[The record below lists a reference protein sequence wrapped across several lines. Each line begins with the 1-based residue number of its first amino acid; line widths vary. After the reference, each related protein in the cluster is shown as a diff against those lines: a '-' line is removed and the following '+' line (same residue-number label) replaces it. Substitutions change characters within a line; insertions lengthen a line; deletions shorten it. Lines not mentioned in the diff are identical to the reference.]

1 MEQRVLDIVSKIMN
15 VPIGTV
21 SMDSCSRNVD
31 SWDSL
36 KQMKL
41 VLALEEEFDLEFD
54 DDQILKLN
62 SVKTILDALK
72 ARAN

>member
-15 VPIGTV
+15 VPIESV
-21 SMDSCSRNVD
+21 SIDTNSRSVD

-36 KQMKL
+36 KQMTL

-62 SVKTILDALK
+62 SVKAILYALTHSK
-72 ARAN
+72 